1 METFS
6 LGGHIGQ
13 RIGVLQI
20 KDGDLTMFG
29 LLQIFQTL

>member
-6 LGGHIGQ
+6 LGGLIGQ

-20 KDGDLTMFG
+20 KEEDLIMFG
-29 LLQIFQTL
+29 LLPIFQTL